1 MTTLATLSTGL
12 HKSDE
17 FIKENANNMYT
28 RIVTFS
34 NGKKVRLNEET
45 AIPRAEN
52 IEGTVRYLRC
62 DSITYPSD
70 HDICHHNLIMRTN
83 FSMWCTNFSTS
94 SMTIPSRDVNAYG
107 LVSAVSR
114 AIMPLNIY
122 ITTDVQGSQYNGI
135 RFSWD
140 HNANLQNRHYLP
152 HGVDVWNHTHL

>member
-1 MTTLATLSTGL
+1 MTTLSTLSTGL

-52 IEGTVRYLRC
+52 VEGTVRYLRC
-62 DSITYPSD
+62 DSITYLSD
-70 HDICHHNLIMRTN
+70 YDICHHSLIIRTN
-83 FSMWCTNFSTS
+83 FSMWRTNLSTS
-94 SMTIPSRDVNAYG
+94 SSTIPSRDVNAYG

-114 AIMPLNIY
+114 AIMPLNIN

-140 HNANLQNRHYLP
+140 HTRTYKI
-152 HGVDVWNHTHL
+152 DI